1 MKYLWDTNAVIYYL
15 HDLLPEPNAKFF
27 DQICL
32 NGAPCFS
39 VITEIELL
47 SWQSTAKEELEII
60 QSFIQNSLVLEIT
73 PDIKSI
79 TAEIRKKY
87 KLKLPD
93 AIISATAVS
102 QNLTLLTR
110 NIKDFQKVEGL
121 KLMDIWSEA

>member
-60 QSFIQNSLVLEIT
+60 QSFIQNSLVLALPFRWSVHYLHTSI
-73 PDIKSI
+73 PPKSPRQ
-79 TAEIRKKY
+79 TQV
-87 KLKLPD
+87 
-93 AIISATAVS
+93 AT
-102 QNLTLLTR
+102 R
-110 NIKDFQKVEGL
+110 
-121 KLMDIWSEA
+121 